1 VERRFRNVSLIEVE
15 HVLPFL
21 KPLEENVNYAIVGK
35 LPNRPDFVRINATH
49 PVVYEFDE
57 LIQSAMRQLHD
68 EPENVERYLATVTDF
83 YYTSRDQQWVF
94 MGVLRGSRDQSGR
107 MFPFFAGIVVSAD
120 QIAADAALTPISHE
134 IYFDELRRQIANAVD
149 NAVEAISCQAYLNTQ
164 CSAAG
169 CGLVDFSLAR
179 DLVERFSTSQ
189 TVSRLSEVLALDT
202 QPAALDQALLN
213 IACYGNFLRRFENP
227 ATLQEVV
234 LPLPVETGEGTL
246 IAAEWL
252 SLLMAAWGHPT
263 WRGSFFIRRDEETA
277 WLAAS
282 YGRIPERFL
291 PWIVGGA
298 LNESVRLNLV
308 NEEEAWRAHIYYAE
322 TAYALSRLLS
332 DPGATMLA
340 LREALIE
347 IGRKLARDPR

>member
-1 VERRFRNVSLIEVE
+1 M
-15 HVLPFL
+15 LPFL
-21 KPLEENVNYAIVGK
+21 KPLEETVNYAIVGK

-49 PVVYEFDE
+49 PVVFEFDE
-57 LIQSAMRQLHD
+57 LIQNAMTQLLK
-68 EPENVERYLATVTDF
+68 EPESEQRYLRTVTDF

-94 MGVLRGSRDQSGR
+94 MGVLMGSRDLSGR
-107 MFPFFAGIVVSAD
+107 RFPFFAGIVLPCS

-134 IYFDELRRQIANAVD
+134 IYFDELRRQIANAID
-149 NAVEAISCQAYLNTQ
+149 NAVEAISCQAYLHTQ
-164 CSAAG
+164 CNDES
-169 CGLVDFSLAR
+169 CGAVDFTLAR

-189 TVSRLSEVLALDT
+189 TVLRLSQVLSLD
-202 QPAALDQALLN
+202 AKSADLDQALLN
-213 IACYGNFLRRFENP
+213 IACYGDFLRRFENP
-227 ATLQEVV
+227 ATLQEIL

-252 SLLMAAWGHPT
+252 SLLMAAWGQPT
-263 WRGSFFIRRDEETA
+263 WRGSYFIRRDAESA

-282 YGRIPERFL
+282 YGRIPERFM

-298 LNESVRLNLV
+298 LNDSARLNLAA
-308 NEEEAWRAHIYYAE
+308 EEEAWRAHIYYAE
-322 TAYALSRLLS
+322 TAYALGRLLS
-332 DPGATMLA
+332 DPGVSMLA